1 MISNFI
7 LEKLQM
13 MPENIRGLAFSPYIE
28 SKLLEIKTLFEL
40 SDVQSDE
47 LENIWYAIC
56 AKQIDIY
63 AVPATIQEKLGLSDK
78 QADIIADQ
86 FAQDVL
92 EYAEDELKSIYTT
105 IQVKTDV
112 SSIPIVGSNQKTINE
127 GLSRD
132 SQVVQTKLLQ
142 VLERFNLH
150 VDEKGVVAHEVERYL
165 KGEVLSRDLVPHLSA
180 MLDKPLS
187 DINSIVVALNAEIFK
202 PLQKQIAEEGMLDIS
217 YDDDAQLQNF
227 LVPKKKDSSAPSETK
242 TMISFLPK
250 GLGVSQEQKD
260 AILSDLRTHGGT
272 PTGTSLL
279 SQEIEKVESDALT
292 KTPEKEIDVMFKATK
307 TYTVDPYR
315 EIL

>member
-28 SKLLEIKTLFEL
+28 DKLLEIKALFEL
-40 SDVQSDE
+40 SDAQSEE

-63 AVPATIQEKLGLSDK
+63 TVPATIQERLGLSDK

-86 FAQDVL
+86 FAQDIL

-105 IQVKTDV
+105 IQERKDISQRNFV
-112 SSIPIVGSNQKTINE
+112 PPNQKSADTEIA
-127 GLSRD
+127 RD
-132 SQVVQTKLLQ
+132 PQIVQAKLLQ
-142 VLERFNLH
+142 VLEQFNLH
-150 VDEKGVVAHEVERYL
+150 IDEKGIVAHEVERYL
-165 KGEVLSRDLVPHLSA
+165 KGEVLSRDLVPHLTA

-187 DINSIVVALNAEIFK
+187 EVQAIITALNTEIFK
-202 PLQKQIAEEGMLDIS
+202 PIQKQIAEEGTLDIS
-217 YDDDAQLQNF
+217 YDDDATLQNI
-227 LVPKKKDSSAPSETK
+227 LVSKKNGSVVPKTK
-242 TMISFLPK
+242 PLISFLPK
-250 GLGVSQEQKD
+250 EARVSEEKRAD
-260 AILSDLRTHGGT
+260 VLSDLRTQGGT

-279 SQEIEKVESDALT
+279 SQEVQKEDW
-292 KTPEKEIDVMFKATK
+292 KTAPKTAQKEIDIMLPNTK